1 MGMRSIAAVCLSL
14 ALGLGLFARPAAAW
28 ETTVGAVRMEISGS
42 LNVRGEA
49 DRTRKRSR
57 AVRNNAAKLY
67 NVLVLNARAS
77 TERHAIVAQ
86 VRPYHDMS
94 FDPGSDHYSK
104 VSVDELYWE
113 ARVTDYIT
121 TVLGRKRIVNGVAL
135 GYNPTDFLSHDKL
148 VTSNNLEDTERR
160 SERVGDNL
168 VGFSKFFE
176 DSTFSAFLLFPSGFS
191 SSEHLRGLAQF
202 SQRLEQ
208 LQTDYTLLAYYDDN
222 LQLGLNIS
230 STLTNSITG
239 YLEMAISQNRGR
251 RIIDTSKGGNPY
263 QSPALALGSYQNTLD
278 GAAYPPDY
286 RRSFKWERHGNA
298 LELDQYDAVI
308 GMQYTHESGIG
319 LNVEYWRSNM
329 AYSQR
334 EFNAIWD
341 NVELGRIS
349 VDDAEDMLTANNNVQ
364 RDKIFVRVSDIP
376 LIDDVLSLEQTNILG
391 LNDESLFSRTSLIWQ
406 VSDSSTARLNLNHFN
421 GNRRSEFGM
430 VPYEWQIFSSFKY
443 QF

>member
-1 MGMRSIAAVCLSL
+1 MGKRVIAAVCLWLS
-14 ALGLGLFARPAAAW
+14 LGLGLRARPVAAW
-28 ETTVGAVRMEISGS
+28 ETTAGDVRLEISGS
-42 LNVRGEA
+42 FNLRGEA
-49 DRTRKRSR
+49 DRTRKRAR
-57 AVRNNAAKLY
+57 AVRNNAAKFY
-67 NVLVLNARAS
+67 NVLVVNARAS

-86 VRPYHDMS
+86 VRPYHDMR
-94 FDPGSDHYSK
+94 FDPASDHYSR

-148 VTSNNLEDTERR
+148 VTSSNLEDSERR
-160 SERVGDNL
+160 SERTGDNL
-168 VGFSKFFE
+168 VGVSKFFE
-176 DSTFSAFLLFPSGFS
+176 DATLSAFLLFPSSFS
-191 SSEHLRGLAQF
+191 RNDHLRGLAQF
-202 SQRLEQ
+202 SQRLEK
-208 LQTDYTLLAYYDDN
+208 LQTDYTLLAYYDDS

-239 YLEMAISQNRGR
+239 YFEMAVSQNRGR

-263 QSPALALGSYQNTLD
+263 RSSALALGSYQNALTGED
-278 GAAYPPDY
+278 YPPDY
-286 RRSFKWERHGNA
+286 RRAFKWERKSSA
-298 LELDQYDAVI
+298 LELNQYDAVI

-334 EFNAIWD
+334 EFDAIWD

-349 VDDAEDMLTANNNVQ
+349 EDDAEDMLTANNNVQ
-364 RDKIFVRVSDIP
+364 RDKLFVRISGIS
-376 LIDDVLSLEQTNILG
+376 LIDDVLGLEQTNILG
-391 LNDESLFSRTSLIWQ
+391 LNDQSLYSRTSLVWQ
-406 VSDSSTARLNLNHFN
+406 VNDSSTARLNINHLN
-421 GNRRSEFGM
+421 GDRRSEFGM
-430 VPYEWQIFSSFKY
+430 APYEWQIFSSFKY